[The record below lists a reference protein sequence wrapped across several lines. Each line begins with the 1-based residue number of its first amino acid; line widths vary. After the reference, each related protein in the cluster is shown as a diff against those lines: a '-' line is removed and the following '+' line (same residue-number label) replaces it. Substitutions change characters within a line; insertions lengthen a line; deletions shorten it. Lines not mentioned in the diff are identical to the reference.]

1 MGTSSKLCPDCGLI
15 NPVSAE
21 VCDCGYKFASA
32 DEDPYQVKQTLERKA
47 KNLIMIGIISMSIGL
62 GWWVVSFLLAFKTGG
77 FYIVPTGA
85 IMFGL
90 ASLVKGIGDKMRFKK
105 IDI

>member
-1 MGTSSKLCPDCGLI
+1 
-15 NPVSAE
+15 
-21 VCDCGYKFASA
+21 
-32 DEDPYQVKQTLERKA
+32 
-47 KNLIMIGIISMSIGL
+47 MSIGL